1 MCVVIDVLDVVAF
14 VEHID
19 VVVTLLIELSVPTIP
34 PQDVVDVKAI
44 GFMLR

>member
-19 VVVTLLIELSVPTIP
+19 VV
-34 PQDVVDVKAI
+34 DVKAI
-44 GFMLR
+44 GFRLT